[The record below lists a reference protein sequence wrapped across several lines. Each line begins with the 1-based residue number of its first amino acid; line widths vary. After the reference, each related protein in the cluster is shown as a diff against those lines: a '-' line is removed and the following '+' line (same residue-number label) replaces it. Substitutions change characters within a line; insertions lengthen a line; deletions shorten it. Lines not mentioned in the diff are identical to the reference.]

1 MGPGGLYDDN
11 QVNGVNCIGG
21 AAGYID
27 RKFFGTSHIYSNP
40 TAKSVYG
47 GPERDLIGPYDPE
60 GFLGIF
66 SLVNFFKEILLIY
79 LFYRMP
85 YFCCSSVFGIPSR
98 ANFDDL

>member
-47 GPERDLIGPYDPE
+47 GANRDLVGPYDPE
-60 GFLGIF
+60 GFLGI
-66 SLVNFFKEILLIY
+66 SLFH
-79 LFYRMP
+79 
-85 YFCCSSVFGIPSR
+85 SVVF
-98 ANFDDL
+98 